1 MVNYVEGL
9 NGISYLKLCSA
20 ILHIYRKTG
29 ETNSKFFPLLNYA
42 AREIVSAD
50 INPPDEIEEAALKWI
65 DGNMPL
71 AIHRD
76 YCSNVRHGFA
86 VNFLKAHGTAEENC
100 VYINNTIFFNRALD
114 TKSHSL
120 MHDCNFNGYATKMLL
135 HNCYPQLVESVLTM
149 MSKDFQDALDVINS
163 KIEALPDARRIMRHI
178 KENAMSKMY
187 EAKERPLADIIREHL
202 RKDNSPE
209 VIFIA
214 KVKQDSDFHHDF
226 LNYRPYVCH
235 YHRESYTC
243 TLFNDHNITAV
254 HDMTRVYGVELNG
267 NMGFVGMHME
277 GENLL
282 RKTIGDMERLRN
294 NFIK

>member
-9 NGISYLKLCSA
+9 NGIAYLRLCST

-42 AREIVSAD
+42 AREIVSTD
-50 INPPDEIEEAALKWI
+50 INPPDEIEEAALKWV
-65 DGNMPL
+65 DENMPL

-76 YCSNVRHGFA
+76 YCANVRHGFA
-86 VNFLKAHGTAEENC
+86 VNFLKAQGTAEENC
-100 VYINNTIFFNRALD
+100 IYINNTIFFNRALD

-149 MSKDFQDALDVINS
+149 MSKDFQDALSVINS

-178 KENAMSKMY
+178 KESAMSKMY

-202 RKDNSPE
+202 REDNSSE
-209 VIFIA
+209 VIFIV
-214 KVKQDSDFHHDF
+214 KVKQDTDFHYDF

-235 YHRESYTC
+235 AYRISRAC
-243 TLFNDHNITAV
+243 TLFNNHDITAI
-254 HDMTRVYGVELNG
+254 HDMTGMYGIELNG
-267 NMGFVGMHME
+267 NMGFVGMHMD
-277 GENLL
+277 GINLL
-282 RKTIGDMERLRN
+282 KKTIGDMKRLRN